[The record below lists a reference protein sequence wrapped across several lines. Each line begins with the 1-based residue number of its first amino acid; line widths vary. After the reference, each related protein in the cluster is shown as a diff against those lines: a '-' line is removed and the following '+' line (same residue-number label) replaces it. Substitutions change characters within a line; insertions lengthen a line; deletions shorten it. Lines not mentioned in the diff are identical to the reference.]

1 MKFQF
6 KVQLKGV
13 IMPPVWRQ
21 FEIPAEFS
29 FDQFHKAIQLALGWE
44 DKHPYSFSPKGPDSE
59 TVIMKKDQ
67 SEDAL
72 DAEVLRLEDYFSAGQ
87 KLLVYTYDFKED
99 WQHVIHLEKITPG
112 TSDSV
117 RLIAGKGACPPEGCG
132 GIWGFQRI
140 KDFVRDSDNPDWHEV
155 MWEMF
160 GYLVEEGY
168 DPDRFN
174 LESVQS
180 KLDSFEF

>member
-21 FEIPAEFS
+21 FEIPAGFS
-29 FDQFHKAIQLALGWE
+29 FDQFHKTIQLTFGWK
-44 DKHPYSFSPKGPDSE
+44 DKHPYSFLFKNSDSE
-59 TVIMKKDQ
+59 TRIMKNDW
-67 SEDAL
+67 SEHTL
-72 DAEVLRLEDYFSAGQ
+72 DAGILRLEDYFSTER

-99 WQHVIHLEKITPG
+99 WQHVIHLEKIIPG

-132 GIWGFQRI
+132 GIWGFQRV
-140 KDFVRDSDNPDWHEV
+140 KDFVRNSDNSDWHEV

-168 DPDRFN
+168 DPDRFD

-180 KLDSFEF
+180 GLDSFEF